1 MPSASLSSKGQV
13 TIPKAIRDLLKVR
26 TGDRVDFVVED
37 ERVVVRPGTRDL
49 RSLRGILHRPG
60 RKPVSIEAMD
70 AAIARLHG
78 KRP

>member
-13 TIPKAIRDLLKVR
+13 TIPKPIRDLLKVR
-26 TGDRVDFVVED
+26 TGDRVDFVVEND
-37 ERVVVRPGTRDL
+37 RVVVRPGTRDL

-60 RKPVSIEAMD
+60 RKPVSIQAMD

>member
-13 TIPKAIRDLLKVR
+13 TIPKPIRDLLKVR
-26 TGDRVDFVVED
+26 TGDRVDFIVED
-37 ERVVVRPGTRDL
+37 DRVVMRPGTRDL
-49 RSLRGILHRPG
+49 RSLRGLLHRPG
-60 RKPVSIEAMD
+60 RKPVSVEAMD

>member
-13 TIPKAIRDLLKVR
+13 TIPKPIRDLLKVR
-26 TGDRVDFVVED
+26 TGDRLDFVVEGD
-37 ERVVVRPGTRDL
+37 RVVMRPGTRDL

-60 RKPVSIEAMD
+60 RKPVSVEAMN
-70 AAIARLHG
+70 AAVARFHG

>member
-26 TGDRVDFVVED
+26 TGDRVDFIVEND
-37 ERVVVRPGTRDL
+37 RVVVRPGTRDL

-60 RKPVSIEAMD
+60 RKPVSIQAMD